1 MKPSARVDIS
11 AKAEAKLSVKGEI
24 PQKSMGRLVDS
35 ITDIFRPFSE
45 ARGLRADH
53 IRLQREEVAI
63 EIARRARERLAIE
76 QSEIHP
82 VESKILIPLIEKAS
96 LEDIGNDEMIDR
108 WSALLASASKSSDV
122 EPRYVQI
129 LSEVTSRQAGLF
141 EAIASNSFENTEN
154 ARIDLLSNLEDAPVN
169 LESSWV
175 RKQINDLLVGRMANI
190 HIDSLYESIISIID
204 VPGATL
210 IDIIVAR
217 GNGDFYSLGGDVSS
231 KLKYDKF
238 DLDLEI
244 LSSLGLLKRAS
255 IFYMT
260 KFKDDIQVV
269 YYHITE
275 LGVSFFRS
283 VNREKPHPSKKVK

>member
-11 AKAEAKLSVKGEI
+11 AKTEAKLSVKGEI

-76 QSEIHP
+76 QSEIRP

-96 LEDIGNDEMIDR
+96 LEDIKNDEMIDR

-129 LSEVTSRQAGLF
+129 LSELTSRQAGLF
-141 EAIASNSFENTEN
+141 ESIASNSFENTEN
-154 ARIDLLSNLEDAPVN
+154 ARVDLFSALDDAPVY

-175 RKQINDLLVGRMANI
+175 RKQINDLLVERKTNI
-190 HIDSLYESIISIID
+190 NIDSLYESIISIID

-217 GNGDFYSLGGDVSS
+217 GDGAFYSLGSDVSS

-238 DLDLEI
+238 ELDLEI
-244 LSSLGLLKRAS
+244 LSSLGLLKGAS

-283 VNREKPHPSKKVK
+283 VNREKPRPSK